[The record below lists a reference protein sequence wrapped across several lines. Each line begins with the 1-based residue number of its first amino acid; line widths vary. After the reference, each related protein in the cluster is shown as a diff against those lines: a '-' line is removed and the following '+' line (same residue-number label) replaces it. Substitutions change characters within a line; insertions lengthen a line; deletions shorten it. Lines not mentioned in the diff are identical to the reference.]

1 MYVDIR
7 CSKGF
12 TGELQRVNRDD
23 SDLTVTVELKNAA
36 VKKMRLHVT
45 GYFQGE
51 YNYMIS
57 TNGLIMNYKESGVNK
72 IKTVKKVKMVSR
84 PFAKKKKK
92 NNIFRLQK
100 EKKKNK
106 YNKKTKVAIGRNLL
120 IKALQNSFDFLD
132 VEFKFLL
139 TKSMK
144 KVYKK
149 KETYTVEVK
158 QQIRSLNR
166 M

>member
-1 MYVDIR
+1 
-7 CSKGF
+7 
-12 TGELQRVNRDD
+12 
-23 SDLTVTVELKNAA
+23 
-36 VKKMRLHVT
+36 
-45 GYFQGE
+45 
-51 YNYMIS
+51 
-57 TNGLIMNYKESGVNK
+57 
-72 IKTVKKVKMVSR
+72 MVSR

-120 IKALQNSFDFLD
+120 IKALQNSFDFSD

>member
-1 MYVDIR
+1 
-7 CSKGF
+7 
-12 TGELQRVNRDD
+12 
-23 SDLTVTVELKNAA
+23 
-36 VKKMRLHVT
+36 
-45 GYFQGE
+45 
-51 YNYMIS
+51 
-57 TNGLIMNYKESGVNK
+57 
-72 IKTVKKVKMVSR
+72 MVSR

-149 KETYTVEVK
+149 KETYGRGKATNKITQPYVNKRNRSMFGEGRKK
-158 QQIRSLNR
+158 QHYKKQKGGAIASIFAALAPLAVD
-166 M
+166 